1 MHADDERLGRLVR
14 LIRHRVEKTQL
25 ELAAT
30 AGVPLKN
37 IKQIESGRADL
48 VRLGRIRAVFEAV
61 DGRARLVPWWN
72 GAAADRLL
80 DERHA
85 AVGER
90 AVRFINTLAD
100 WATEVEVTFAEFG
113 ERGSIDLLATNR
125 RASTAL
131 VGEVKSAIG
140 SLEETNRMLDVK
152 ARLAPTI
159 VFKRQ
164 GWRPRV
170 VARVLIVPRDMS
182 IRRAI
187 ENHEATMRSSYPA
200 RSREVRA
207 WLRKPSGPLRGIWF
221 VSDGPNTTAIRR

>member
-1 MHADDERLGRLVR
+1 
-14 LIRHRVEKTQL
+14 
-25 ELAAT
+25 
-30 AGVPLKN
+30 
-37 IKQIESGRADL
+37 
-48 VRLGRIRAVFEAV
+48 
-61 DGRARLVPWWN
+61 
-72 GAAADRLL
+72 
-80 DERHA
+80 
-85 AVGER
+85 
-90 AVRFINTLAD
+90 
-100 WATEVEVTFAEFG
+100 
-113 ERGSIDLLATNR
+113 
-125 RASTAL
+125 
-131 VGEVKSAIG
+131 
-140 SLEETNRMLDVK
+140 MLDVK